1 MADFNEEALMDA
13 VRKTTFV
20 KPKLMHIP
28 PGVITEVAEQLGCT
42 REVAIEYIRDMA
54 MKLLANSREKSD
66 D

>member
-1 MADFNEEALMDA
+1 MDA

>member
-42 REVAIEYIRDMA
+42 RQEAIEYIRDMTV
-54 MKLLANSREKSD
+54 KLLAKSREKSD

>member
-1 MADFNEEALMDA
+1 MADFNEAALMDA
-13 VRKTTFV
+13 VRKTTFL

-42 REVAIEYIRDMA
+42 RQEAIEYIRDMA
-54 MKLLANSREKSD
+54 VKLMAKSREKSD